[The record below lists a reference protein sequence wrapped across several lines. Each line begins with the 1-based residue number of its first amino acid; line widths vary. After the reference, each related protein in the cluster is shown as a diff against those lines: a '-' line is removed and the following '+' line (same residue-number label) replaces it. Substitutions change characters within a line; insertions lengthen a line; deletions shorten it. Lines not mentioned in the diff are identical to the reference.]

1 MPRRLSVEVYVDGV
15 RAGDRTILGRA
26 ITLIESQRADDQVL
40 ARQVIDSLLPATGRA
55 HRVGITGVPGAGKST
70 FIEALG
76 GQLCAAGHRLA
87 VLAVDPSSA
96 RSGGSILGD
105 KTRMESLA
113 RDPRA
118 FVRPSPSLGTLGG
131 VARHTRETMLLC
143 EAAGYDIVLV
153 ETVGVGQSEVMVAHL
168 VDTFV
173 LLMIPGAG
181 DELQGIKRGIFELAD
196 LLVVNKADGEG
207 LAAAAVARREYAAA
221 LHLMQ
226 PRVEAWRV
234 PARTASARTGDG
246 LHVVW
251 QDILRHRQALEA
263 CGEWRRARR
272 SQQVFW
278 MWRAIEEG
286 LMAAFR
292 RSCGGS
298 IDAAEDDVQALRRS
312 PDRAAAELVAGFVAL
327 RNP

>member
-1 MPRRLSVEVYVDGV
+1 MPRRLSIEVYVDGV

-26 ITLIESQRADDQVL
+26 ITLIESKRADDQRL
-40 ARQVIDSLLPATGRA
+40 AREVIDRLLPETGRA

-76 GQLCAAGHRLA
+76 GRLCAAGHRLA

-105 KTRMESLA
+105 KTRMETLA
-113 RDPRA
+113 RDSRA
-118 FVRPSPSLGTLGG
+118 FVRPSPSLGALGG

-207 LAAAAVARREYAAA
+207 EAAAATARRDYAAA
-221 LHLMQ
+221 LHLMM
-226 PRVEAWRV
+226 PRVEGWRV
-234 PARTASARTGDG
+234 PALTASAKTGDG
-246 LHVVW
+246 LDAAW
-251 QDILRHRQALEA
+251 QGVLRHREVLEA
-263 CGEWRRARR
+263 GGEWRRARR

-292 RSCGGS
+292 RAAGAR
-298 IDAAEDDVQALRRS
+298 IDAAEDDVRALCRS
-312 PDRAAAELVAGFVAL
+312 PDRAAAELIEGFLAA
-327 RNP
+327 RDR